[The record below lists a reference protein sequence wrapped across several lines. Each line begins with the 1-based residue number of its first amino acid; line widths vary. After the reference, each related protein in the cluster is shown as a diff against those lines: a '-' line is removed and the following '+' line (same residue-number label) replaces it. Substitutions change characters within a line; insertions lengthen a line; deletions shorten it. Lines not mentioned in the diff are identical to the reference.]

1 MTPTFPW
8 PGAKNL
14 VKQEGLPVLRRI
26 AKETEVHAR
35 IQGALAQILDVFTAS
50 GAGLSAQ
57 ESHKWSPILLRWVC
71 SQNSESV
78 TRDCGCRILMRVV
91 NSLDQ
96 GGIPI
101 SQAWLAMLLM
111 DVVSDRNVVKTR
123 SQKARSMVQNERL
136 QMATDAASQLAKVVA
151 LEGTVATKKS
161 LQAVAESAAQLPM
174 VDLLGFFGAT
184 DTIPASGSKELPKV
198 TAGEAAL
205 VTLKAVKALTELTAE
220 DPVGRQRL
228 VDTGGLFL
236 LRRILL
242 CDDFGEWVAA
252 EASENHASPQAS
264 NAGMQE
270 VRTPGKAKM
279 LSNSNEAI
287 IAHIRKHA
295 MRFLS
300 ILSLQPSAALA
311 LGSDSAWCDWLEA
324 CAEGNYGKDIKL
336 RSYARSVL
344 LHLCEAQGMV
354 QVLGGKGLLE
364 RDAEGHSELEIWP
377 RYEDTIFIMNPEAR
391 YWKCRGDSRSG
402 HEALISK
409 GLYAGFPSESAAA
422 EMVRQNPSSKP
433 CCGSSCFLN

>member
-1 MTPTFPW
+1 
-8 PGAKNL
+8 
-14 VKQEGLPVLRRI
+14 
-26 AKETEVHAR
+26 
-35 IQGALAQILDVFTAS
+35 
-50 GAGLSAQ
+50 
-57 ESHKWSPILLRWVC
+57 
-71 SQNSESV
+71 
-78 TRDCGCRILMRVV
+78 
-91 NSLDQ
+91 
-96 GGIPI
+96 
-101 SQAWLAMLLM
+101 MLKLH
-111 DVVSDRNVVKTR
+111 
-123 SQKARSMVQNERL
+123 
-136 QMATDAASQLAKVVA
+136 
-151 LEGTVATKKS
+151 
-161 LQAVAESAAQLPM
+161 
-174 VDLLGFFGAT
+174 
-184 DTIPASGSKELPKV
+184 
-198 TAGEAAL
+198 
-205 VTLKAVKALTELTAE
+205 VTLESSSQ
-220 DPVGRQRL
+220 VGRQRL
-228 VDTGGLFL
+228 VDAGGLFL

-264 NAGMQE
+264 NAGMQD
-270 VRTPGKAKM
+270 VRTQGKAKM

-354 QVLGGKGLLE
+354 QALGGKGLLKQ
-364 RDAEGHSELEIWP
+364 DAEWHSELEIWP
-377 RYEDTIFIMNPEAR
+377 RYEDTILIMNPGAQ
-391 YWKCRGDSRSG
+391 YWKCGRDIRSG
-402 HEALISK
+402 HEELISK

>member
-1 MTPTFPW
+1 
-8 PGAKNL
+8 
-14 VKQEGLPVLRRI
+14 
-26 AKETEVHAR
+26 
-35 IQGALAQILDVFTAS
+35 
-50 GAGLSAQ
+50 
-57 ESHKWSPILLRWVC
+57 
-71 SQNSESV
+71 
-78 TRDCGCRILMRVV
+78 
-91 NSLDQ
+91 
-96 GGIPI
+96 
-101 SQAWLAMLLM
+101 MLTLY
-111 DVVSDRNVVKTR
+111 
-123 SQKARSMVQNERL
+123 
-136 QMATDAASQLAKVVA
+136 
-151 LEGTVATKKS
+151 
-161 LQAVAESAAQLPM
+161 
-174 VDLLGFFGAT
+174 
-184 DTIPASGSKELPKV
+184 
-198 TAGEAAL
+198 
-205 VTLKAVKALTELTAE
+205 VTLESSSQ
-220 DPVGRQRL
+220 VGRQRL
-228 VDTGGLFL
+228 VDAGGLFL

-242 CDDFGEWVAA
+242 CDDFGEWAAA

-279 LSNSNEAI
+279 LNSNEAI

-364 RDAEGHSELEIWP
+364 RGAEGHSELEIRP
-377 RYEDTIFIMNPEAR
+377 RYEDTILIMNPGAR

-402 HEALISK
+402 HEELISK

-422 EMVRQNPSSKP
+422 EMVRQNPSSKT